1 MRANYNLGSMWT
13 SIWRSQR
20 RIELIEAVHRNGGY
34 DLMKRGGDEIWR
46 AVLVLS
52 NGRSQVEEQLM
63 EEV

>member
-1 MRANYNLGSMWT
+1 MKANYNLGSMWT

-46 AVLVLS
+46 EYGS
-52 NGRSQVEEQLM
+52 YRECR
-63 EEV
+63 